1 MRNRPQTQGQPE
13 QVGHDLLGGPL
24 RQAIRPRAQG
34 HDGVHAWPKAP
45 RRHPTRQVRAGQH
58 PACRAAQLVQ
68 LILCHMRLY
77 GGHLSH
83 LMPVWL
89 GILAL
94 QWVLTAPTLLGLDR
108 DHSVDLLH
116 GDQRPG
122 LPGMAWLPPTLAA
135 TRPPACAFRQRL
147 WRITRRRPRGVLG
160 VLLEAFEQSLDCSLQ
175 FGNARFEGA
184 DILADGKGRLLP
196 QLRWER
202 GCGVHGPASYATWIP
217 VSKPHGLRP
226 RERLPK
232 IFMIVHMVLSCAA
245 EIVYRH

>member
-1 MRNRPQTQGQPE
+1 MSPAGCPKMSATPCNRNADESFPVLRLKSREQKSPTPLLIQDKDVLQP
-13 QVGHDLLGGPL
+13 
-24 RQAIRPRAQG
+24 
-34 HDGVHAWPKAP
+34 
-45 RRHPTRQVRAGQH
+45 
-58 PACRAAQLVQ
+58 
-68 LILCHMRLY
+68 
-77 GGHLSH
+77 
-83 LMPVWL
+83 
-89 GILAL
+89 
-94 QWVLTAPTLLGLDR
+94 
-108 DHSVDLLH
+108 SVDLLH

-226 RERLPK
+226 RERLPPYK
-232 IFMIVHMVLSCAA
+232 RIGKDWFFHNPTRSSVGSLGIVP
-245 EIVYRH
+245 

>member
-1 MRNRPQTQGQPE
+1 
-13 QVGHDLLGGPL
+13 
-24 RQAIRPRAQG
+24 
-34 HDGVHAWPKAP
+34 
-45 RRHPTRQVRAGQH
+45 
-58 PACRAAQLVQ
+58 
-68 LILCHMRLY
+68 
-77 GGHLSH
+77 
-83 LMPVWL
+83 MPVWL

-135 TRPPACAFRQRL
+135 TQPPACAFRQRL
-147 WRITRRRPRGVLG
+147 RRITRRRPRGVLG
-160 VLLEAFEQSLDCSLQ
+160 VLLEAFEQSLDRSLQ

-196 QLRWER
+196 QLRWDR

-226 RERLPK
+226 RERLRLQNRD
-232 IFMIVHMVLSCAA
+232 FLDCFVSSLGDLSEYAQDATDEDLDAA
-245 EIVYRH
+245 HDRRGYTPHTTS